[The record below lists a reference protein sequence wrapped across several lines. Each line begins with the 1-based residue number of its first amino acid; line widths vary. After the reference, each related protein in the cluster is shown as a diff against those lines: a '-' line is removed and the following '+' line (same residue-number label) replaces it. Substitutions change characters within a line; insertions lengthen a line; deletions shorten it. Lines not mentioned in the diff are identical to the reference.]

1 MGATD
6 IKTLT
11 VTVDAGPP
19 ITAHMGGHQLYAAAI
34 LNSSMD
40 SDTGAVQGR
49 DLTNGDTFGDTRRIT
64 THQET
69 AETVESQ

>member
-1 MGATD
+1 
-6 IKTLT
+6 
-11 VTVDAGPP
+11 
-19 ITAHMGGHQLYAAAI
+19 MGGHQLYAAAI

-49 DLTNGDTFGDTRRIT
+49 ELTNGDTFGDTRRIT

>member
-1 MGATD
+1 
-6 IKTLT
+6 
-11 VTVDAGPP
+11 
-19 ITAHMGGHQLYAAAI
+19 MGGHQLYAAAI

-49 DLTNGDTFGDTRRIT
+49 ELTNGDTFGDTFGDTRRIT